1 MKRRRAWGIV
11 LSAVTLLGAQPAV
24 SREIDPAA
32 SKATFSVQH
41 VYVEHV
47 TGTVP
52 IVRGSVTLAP
62 DSAIPQSVSAVLDPS
77 KIKTGEDDRDGVLQT
92 ADWFDVKQYPT
103 WTFASTK
110 ITPTS
115 AGAFTMEG
123 LLTIHGVSRPEHLD
137 VTIGGTPAHPVYRAT
152 GTIDRHAFGMTV
164 TRLDPVIG
172 NPVEITIDAS
182 LK

>member
-1 MKRRRAWGIV
+1 MRVNAAAPIAFAT
-11 LSAVTLLGAQPAV
+11 LALLGAAATTT
-24 SREIDPAA
+24 REIDPAR

-41 VYVEHV
+41 AFVERV

-52 IVRGSVTLAP
+52 IVSGSVVLAT

-92 ADWFDVKQYPT
+92 PDWFDVKKYPT

-110 ITPTS
+110 ITPS
-115 AGAFTMEG
+115 GSDAFGMDGSLTM
-123 LLTIHGVSRPEHLD
+123 HGVTRPEHLD
-137 VTIGGTPAHPVYRAT
+137 VSITGTPAHPVYRAT
-152 GTIDRHAFGMTV
+152 GTIDRHAFGMTT

-172 NPVEITIDAS
+172 NPVDVTLDVT